1 MRADRTL
8 VVLNRRIV
16 ACRKCERLVRWR
28 ERVAREKRRAFQ
40 DWEYWGKPA
49 PGFGDPRAELL
60 VLGLAPAAHGTN
72 RTGRMFTGD
81 RSGDFLY
88 ARLYEAGFANQPTS
102 VSRDDGLRLRNCF
115 ITAGVRCCPPKNK
128 PTPEEQAN
136 CRPYLEEEFRLL
148 RRVRAVLALGQ
159 IAHRTF
165 LQLLKDA
172 GNIESFAEYPFA
184 HGARYDLPVAG
195 ALRLRSGQ
203 ATGLG
208 GRGRTIRLF
217 DSYHPSQQN
226 TQTGRL
232 TAAMFRRVLR
242 GIRAYLK
249 ENGTTD

>member
-1 MRADRTL
+1 MVPSASL
-8 VVLNRRIV
+8 VSGLVALNRRIV
-16 ACRKCERLVRWR
+16 ACRKCPRLVRWR
-28 ERVAREKRRAFQ
+28 ERVAREKRRAFR

-102 VSRDDGLRLRNCF
+102 VSRDDGLRLRNCY
-115 ITAGVRCCPPKNK
+115 ITAALRCCPPKNK
-128 PTPEEQAN
+128 PTPGEQAN
-136 CRPYLEEEFRLL
+136 CRPYLEEEFRLR

-159 IAHRTF
+159 IAHRAF
-165 LQLLKDA
+165 LSLLKDA
-172 GNIESFAEYPFA
+172 GQIESFAEYPFA
-184 HGARYDLPVAG
+184 HGAGYNVPHPHFSDRKL
-195 ALRLRSGQ
+195 
-203 ATGLG
+203 
-208 GRGRTIRLF
+208 RLF

-232 TAAMFRRVLR
+232 TADMFNRVLR
-242 GIRAYLK
+242 QIEKYLAS
-249 ENGTTD
+249 

>member
-1 MRADRTL
+1 M
-8 VVLNRRIV
+8 LNQRII
-16 ACRKCERLVRWR
+16 ACRKCARLVRWR
-28 ERVAREKRRAFQ
+28 EKVAREKRRAFREW
-40 DWEYWGKPA
+40 DYWGKPA

-115 ITAGVRCCPPKNK
+115 VTAALRCCPPANK
-128 PTPEEQAN
+128 PTPAEQAN
-136 CRPYLEEEFRLL
+136 CRPYLEEELRLL

-165 LQLLKDA
+165 LGLLKDA
-172 GNIESFAEYPFA
+172 GQIDSLGNYPFA
-184 HGARYDLPVAG
+184 HGASYDFPSSFSPAASAAAV
-195 ALRLRSGQ
+195 
-203 ATGLG
+203 
-208 GRGRTIRLF
+208 RLF

-232 TAAMFRRVLR
+232 TPAMFRRVLR
-242 GIRAYLK
+242 QIKNYLR
-249 ENGTTD
+249 G

>member
-1 MRADRTL
+1 M
-8 VVLNRRIV
+8 
-16 ACRKCERLVRWR
+16 CRKCARLVRWR
-28 ERVAREKRRAFQ
+28 EKVAREKRRAFREW
-40 DWEYWGKPA
+40 DYWGKPA

-88 ARLYEAGFANQPTS
+88 ARLYETGFANQPTS
-102 VSRDDGLRLRNCF
+102 IRRDDGLRLRNCY
-115 ITAGVRCCPPKNK
+115 ITAGVRCCPPANK

-159 IAHRTF
+159 IAHKTF

-172 GNIESFAEYPFA
+172 GKIESLADYPFA
-184 HGARYDLPVAG
+184 HGASYEFPPLFPVAG
-195 ALRLRSGQ
+195 

-208 GRGRTIRLF
+208 GGRERERSVRLF

-242 GIRAYLK
+242 EIRSYLIPRPALHDS
-249 ENGTTD
+249 G